1 MPISSRVKAESPPP
15 KSSRAEKTI
24 RLPVTVPVPNWVVF
38 PPGSPVFTDS
48 TLVSIAPEM
57 VTWACAPNAV
67 MASMAAAAREM
78 LELFIVF
85 SYGFCGLASVKV

>member
-1 MPISSRVKAESPPP
+1 
-15 KSSRAEKTI
+15 
-24 RLPVTVPVPNWVVF
+24 
-38 PPGSPVFTDS
+38 
-48 TLVSIAPEM
+48 
-57 VTWACAPNAV
+57 